1 LETFT
6 EGQLS
11 LLKDIADAGSSHAAT
26 ALSQLL
32 NRDVHIKNIR
42 IEWIAATSLF
52 DIARDPDAGVAA
64 LSFRIFGDARGNILI
79 LFPKRDAQNL
89 IMQLTGESPPKYP
102 FVEPLDVSAIK
113 EAGNILAG
121 AYLNK
126 VSSIINIVLL
136 PSVPALFQDSFR
148 NTSNLILEDWNLKQ
162 ENVLITETEFLADSR
177 ITCYFCLIPDKNFLE
192 RIS

>member
-1 LETFT
+1 METFT

-32 NRDVHIKNIR
+32 NRPVHLKNTR
-42 IEWIAATSLF
+42 IEWITATSLF
-52 DIARDPDAGVAA
+52 DIARDPDAGAAA

-79 LFPKRDAQNL
+79 LFTEKDAQNL
-89 IMQLTGESPPKYP
+89 IMQLTGKSPPKCP
-102 FVEPLDVSAIK
+102 FVEALDVSAIK

-121 AYLNK
+121 AYLNALG
-126 VSSIINIVLL
+126 STMNIVLL
-136 PSVPALFQDSFR
+136 PLVPALFQDSFR
-148 NTSNLILEDWNLKQ
+148 NTLNLTLEDWNLKQ
-162 ENVLITETEFLADSR
+162 EKVLIMETEFLADSSV
-177 ITCYFCLIPDKNFLE
+177 TCYFCLIPDKNFLE